1 MKVYNIEDTRR
12 FFEVISECSGDV
24 EVVGRDGKMIEMK
37 DRDVA
42 RVFEAAFSDAVIPE
56 MVLKF
61 SRPEDGMRVLSFLA
75 NMKLKSAA

>member
-42 RVFEAAFSDAVIPE
+42 RVFEGIFRCGDPGDGTE
-56 MVLKF
+56 VL
-61 SRPEDGMRVLSFLA
+61 PP
-75 NMKLKSAA
+75 